1 MEHSFAFVRVFEEF
15 LTSHAFKRVSRP
27 TISVQS
33 SFGTEESKKCS
44 HAFESQAFLRVV
56 KVLFE
61 GQTRRMPALMVLKQ
75 TFPSMLGNRDFSN
88 YLKVTKGMSTNKN
101 TNLINQYV
109 RESPNKAGGN
119 QD

>member
-1 MEHSFAFVRVFEEF
+1 M
-15 LTSHAFKRVSRP
+15 
-27 TISVQS
+27 
-33 SFGTEESKKCS
+33 
-44 HAFESQAFLRVV
+44 V

-75 TFPSMLGNRDFSN
+75 TFPAVLGNRDFSN

-109 RESPNKAGGN
+109 REGANKVGGG